1 MNKKAS
7 ILQFLKNYPN
17 LLDFT
22 TLKCG
27 KIKIA
32 GIDDLFTKNEVYEIL
47 KDYMGKEYAN
57 YWINTLEKKSHISIP
72 VNVKNKITKQSNK
85 TAVANTAVI
94 VDMYEV
100 DYNPVTMGAS
110 TQAIEKNFDAVE
122 DFVSRITF
130 PDTTV
135 SDIIVAPKEQ
145 VFKKKENTPIRPDLP
160 QNVNIPTRKNSS
172 LNYYQVGQL
181 LFSLYCAKEAL
192 KVIKNF
198 YPNSARVARD
208 LINSMENYIKNPNKE
223 NKADIKAKQSS
234 FNSIVTDK
242 LFIKITYHAGLTIMY
257 AADVFYNPSLVNI
270 EHLQDKYNKLNNLL
284 VQYNQSPLLDIS
296 TLKAKADSDIS
307 KYVKPNTILDFF
319 DRN

>member
-1 MNKKAS
+1 MNKKSS

-17 LLDFT
+17 FLDFT

-47 KDYMGKEYAN
+47 KDYTGKYAN
-57 YWINTLEKKSHISIP
+57 YYINTLEKKGHISIP
-72 VNVKNKITKQSNK
+72 VNVKNKITKQANK

-145 VFKKKENTPIRPDLP
+145 IFKKKENTPIRPDLP

-172 LNYYQVGQL
+172 NYYKLEQL
-181 LFSLYCAKEAL
+181 IFSLYCAKEAF
-192 KVIKNF
+192 KVIKKF
-198 YPNSARVARD
+198 YPKYASITRD
-208 LINSMENYIKNPNKE
+208 LINSMENYIENPNKK
-223 NKADIKAKQSS
+223 NKADIKVKQNL
-234 FNSIVTDK
+234 FNSVADK
-242 LFIKITYHAGLTIMY
+242 LFIKVAYYAGIVILY
-257 AADVFYNPSLVNI
+257 AADVFRDYYLINNI
-270 EHLQDKYNKLNNLL
+270 EYL
-284 VQYNQSPLLDIS
+284 YNQLNTCLIESKQSTLLDVS
-296 TLKAKADSDIS
+296 TLRNNAIKEAA
-307 KYVKPNTILDFF
+307 KYVKPNNILDFF